1 MKNIVSMIILT
12 VASLVCTHYAME
24 TLANQPEVLTLI
36 GRIALTVAFDYG
48 MGLKEATLY
57 VSYALAALVFCSFYG
72 LNSVVNDVL
81 NVIGSTLS
89 GIWNLIFKKEEA

>member
-24 TLANQPEVLTLI
+24 FLANQPEVLTLV

-57 VSYALAALVFCSFYG
+57 VSYALAALVFCCFYG
-72 LNSVVNDVL
+72 INSIFSDVL
-81 NVIGSTLS
+81 DVIGSTLS